1 MRTFL
6 FYRQHSVCYASGGT
20 VKAPLGLALNYV
32 LKESKMTDD
41 TKEEKST
48 KAINPLVFISHD
60 TRDAELAEAFSNL
73 LKSVSA
79 GVLKSFRTSDRKGN
93 QGIEYG
99 VEWYPEIIKNIQ
111 GASDVVCLLTE
122 RSVNRPW
129 ILFEAGM
136 AKGKLDTPILGVA
149 LGIQLKDASTGPF
162 AQFQN
167 CGDDEESLTK
177 LVFQLVDRI
186 PNSEPDRDTIKF
198 QVANFK
204 VKVAEIL
211 KKLGQ
216 SEKKTPSQ
224 KTDASVSEIENS
236 SAKLFEEIKV
246 MFQDL
251 PSRIDRTTR
260 SEGKRRRRKLHPMMM
275 EELIHMSPNPKIGL
289 KIALSLYR
297 DKLPWVYDEGMT
309 LINNVS
315 SSKVISQ
322 KKKLLMEFEE
332 LLMMSLRNPIVEE
345 LLIDNED
352 DYILFKELP
361 RFILM
366 GVERVLMEKI

>member
-1 MRTFL
+1 MAGAGEKTE
-6 FYRQHSVCYASGGT
+6 
-20 VKAPLGLALNYV
+20 
-32 LKESKMTDD
+32 ESI
-41 TKEEKST
+41 SRV
-48 KAINPLVFISHD
+48 INPLVFISHD

-79 GVLKSFRTSDRKGN
+79 GVLKSFRTSDRRGN

-111 GASDVVCLLTE
+111 GASDVVCLLTQ

-149 LGIQLKDASTGPF
+149 LGIELKDASTGPF

-198 QVANFK
+198 QVGKFKKSIEEIFLGLASKEAQGSPANP
-204 VKVAEIL
+204 
-211 KKLGQ
+211 KKQ
-216 SEKKTPSQ
+216 TH
-224 KTDASVSEIENS
+224 EIENS
-236 SAKLFEEIKV
+236 SAKLFEEIKI

-251 PSRIDRTTR
+251 PSRIER
-260 SEGKRRRRKLHPMMM
+260 SNPTEMRRRRRKIPLGMIEEMMLFSKNQRLGIRM
-275 EELIHMSPNPKIGL
+275 
-289 KIALSLYR
+289 ALSLYR
-297 DKLPWVYDEGMT
+297 DKLPWVYDEGIA
-309 LINNVS
+309 LLS
-315 SSKVISQ
+315 KLDSSKPPPARQ
-322 KKKLLMEFEE
+322 KIIDDFEE
-332 LLMMSLRNPIVEE
+332 LLMLGTRNPFAEQM
-345 LLIDNED
+345 LLDEKED
-352 DYILFKELP
+352 FILFSELP
-361 RFILM
+361 RIIVKS
-366 GVERVLMEKI
+366 VERLVLQEMV

>member
-1 MRTFL
+1 M
-6 FYRQHSVCYASGGT
+6 QEG
-20 VKAPLGLALNYV
+20 N
-32 LKESKMTDD
+32 
-41 TKEEKST
+41 KEEESSSKT
-48 KAINPLVFISHD
+48 AINPLVFISHD
-60 TRDAELAEAFSNL
+60 TRDAELAEAFSVL

-99 VEWYPEIIKNIQ
+99 IEWYPEIIRNIQ

-149 LGIQLKDASTGPF
+149 LGIKLKDAATGPF

-167 CGDDEESLTK
+167 CGDDEDSLTK

-198 QVANFK
+198 QVGKFK
-204 VKVAEIL
+204 VKAVEILEIL
-211 KKLGQ
+211 KKNDQ
-216 SEKKTPSQ
+216 SGAESGPVVSL
-224 KTDASVSEIENS
+224 SEIENS
-236 SAKLFEEIKV
+236 SARLFEEIKV

-251 PSRIDRTTR
+251 PSRIDRTPR
-260 SEGKRRRRKLHPMMM
+260 PELRNRRRKLHPVIIEDLM
-275 EELIHMSPNPKIGL
+275 HMSSKPMLGI

-297 DKLPWVYDEGMT
+297 DSMPWIYDEGIRIVNKLNSKQNNNN
-309 LINNVS
+309 LI
-315 SSKVISQ
+315 
-322 KKKLLMEFEE
+322 LLNELEE
-332 LLMMSLRNPIVEE
+332 LLMVTVKHPFLKDMMV
-345 LLIDNED
+345 DNEEE
-352 DYILFKELP
+352 YMLLKEVPRMILRAAKVFTLD
-361 RFILM
+361 
-366 GVERVLMEKI
+366 

>member
-1 MRTFL
+1 M
-6 FYRQHSVCYASGGT
+6 V
-20 VKAPLGLALNYV
+20 
-32 LKESKMTDD
+32 EEI
-41 TKEEKST
+41 KEEKGS

-198 QVANFK
+198 QVEKFK
-204 VKVAEIL
+204 VKVSEII
-211 KKLGQ
+211 KKLGT
-216 SEKKTPSQ
+216 SEVKSSELKS
-224 KTDASVSEIENS
+224 DVSVSEIENS

-260 SEGKRRRRKLHPMMM
+260 TEGKRRRRNFHPMMM
-275 EELIHMSPNPKIGL
+275 DELIHMAPNPKTGL

-297 DKLPWVYDEGMT
+297 DKMPWIYDEGIA
-309 LINNVS
+309 LLNKIS
-315 SSKVISQ
+315 SSKTQLPS
-322 KKKLLMEFEE
+322 KKLFMEFEE
-332 LLMMSLRNPIVEE
+332 LLMVNLRHPMLEE
-345 LLIDNED
+345 LLIENED

-361 RFILM
+361 RVILKGLERFIF
-366 GVERVLMEKI
+366 EHP